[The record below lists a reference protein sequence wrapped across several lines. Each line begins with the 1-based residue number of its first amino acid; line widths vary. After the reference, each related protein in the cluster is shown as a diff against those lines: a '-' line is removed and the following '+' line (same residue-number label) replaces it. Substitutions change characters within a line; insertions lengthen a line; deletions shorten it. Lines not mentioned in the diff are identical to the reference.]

1 MEVFGMVLIQL
12 RHWIVSKYAQVRM
25 MQHLNELEIKMKFS
39 YRITKYHKYSN
50 EDKKILC
57 TSPEEWTSFSDVGKG
72 LVSLNEYTKI
82 ESEYIC
88 LILKICKLHKI
99 KSLKIKELD
108 NFNHLKQYSNNQKI
122 TNEEDLIKLLKLI
135 LREKIWCKLCS
146 RNCEF
151 HFGYDYY
158 LYCICNKDLYCFFNT
173 SSTTLNIEKY
183 ISPYI
188 KYKQIKRIKPF

>member
-1 MEVFGMVLIQL
+1 
-12 RHWIVSKYAQVRM
+12 M

-72 LVSLNEYTKI
+72 IVSLNEYTKI

-108 NFNHLKQYSNNQKI
+108 NFNNLKQYSNNQKI

-158 LYCICNKDLYCFFNT
+158 LYCICNKDLYCFFYT

>member
-1 MEVFGMVLIQL
+1 MPQIGVPELVVILVILLVLFGAKRL
-12 RHWIVSKYAQVRM
+12 
-25 MQHLNELEIKMKFS
+25 
-39 YRITKYHKYSN
+39 
-50 EDKKILC
+50 
-57 TSPEEWTSFSDVGKG
+57 PSFSDVGKG
-72 LVSLNEYTKI
+72 IVSLNKYTKI

-99 KSLKIKELD
+99 KYLKIKELD

-173 SSTTLNIEKY
+173 SSTTFNIEKY

-188 KYKQIKRIKPF
+188 KYKTTRSEERRVGKECRSRWSPYH